1 MPARDS
7 DLDKNRRKTCSIER
21 PFISACPPYNFK
33 SSYGPADT
41 IGTVIMDF
49 QGNLLA
55 GTSTGGLMG
64 KAKAK
69 TNLMIFGLGFFLNV
83 PMAHRLS

>member
-1 MPARDS
+1 
-7 DLDKNRRKTCSIER
+7 
-21 PFISACPPYNFK
+21 
-33 SSYGPADT
+33 
-41 IGTVIMDF
+41 MDF

-69 TNLMIFGLGFFLNV
+69 TDSINDIWPGFFLNGSKV
-83 PMAHRLS
+83 HRLS